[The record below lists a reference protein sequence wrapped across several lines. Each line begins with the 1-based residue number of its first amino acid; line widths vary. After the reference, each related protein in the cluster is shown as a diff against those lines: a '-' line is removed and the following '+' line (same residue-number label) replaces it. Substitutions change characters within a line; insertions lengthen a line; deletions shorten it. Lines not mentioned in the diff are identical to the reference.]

1 MNISRIS
8 TIKDVA
14 DLHSGVVLQKTTNVN
29 LEKLSNTFVLM
40 LMTSDFDEDGV
51 LLDNL
56 NPNALYKSNL
66 EKYFLKKGDVL
77 FNAKGRRFF
86 AVTYDREYQN
96 AVPGSSFHVL
106 KVVKDF
112 VNPDYLVWFLN
123 HPEIMKEFNKKALT
137 QNMPMVT
144 KSELEDLTIT
154 IPPIEIQNKIVGLDT
169 VNRKKN
175 RIQKQLIKLNE
186 TLINSITY
194 IKIKNE
200 Y

>member
-1 MNISRIS
+1 M
-8 TIKDVA
+8 
-14 DLHSGVVLQKTTNVN
+14 
-29 LEKLSNTFVLM
+29 
-40 LMTSDFDEDGV
+40 
-51 LLDNL
+51 
-56 NPNALYKSNL
+56 
-66 EKYFLKKGDVL
+66 
-77 FNAKGRRFF
+77 
-86 AVTYDREYQN
+86 
-96 AVPGSSFHVL
+96 
-106 KVVKDF
+106 VKDF